1 MGPFLIMSLLIS
13 FLVGIVC
20 LLLGS
25 GLGYYA
31 RQSIAKKQIG
41 SLEEK
46 IQKKHA
52 QAKKEA
58 EELVAEAK
66 EKYSAILESAKRE
79 EDRRRKNLFKTEQ
92 VLLRRENILDRKISD
107 FENKEKEFHEKVE
120 KLKQIKES
128 LENYRKEALK
138 KLEEISQLSQK
149 EAEKELLK
157 QVEKESELEI
167 LEKMKNLEKDGMEKF
182 EKRAKEIL
190 ASVIQRCSFSQV
202 QEITTTNVSLP
213 NDEIKGRIIGKE
225 GRNIRALES
234 LTGVEIIV
242 DETPEAVGISG
253 FDPIRRQIAKIALDK
268 LIQDGRIQPARIE
281 EMVSK
286 AEEEIV
292 FKIKEAG
299 EQAVYETGI
308 VWLDPK
314 IVQLLGRL
322 RFRTSYGQN
331 VLLHSI
337 EVSHLA
343 GALASEIGA
352 NAQVARKAGLLHDI
366 GKALDWKVE
375 GSHTE
380 IGIKILER
388 FGIEKEVIDAM
399 KSHHGEYP
407 VESIEAVLVQ
417 TADAISGARP
427 GARKDTVE
435 NYLKRLGELE
445 EIAGSFAG
453 VEKAW
458 ALQAGREI
466 RVFVKP
472 EEIDDLT
479 ANKLARQIAK
489 RIEEELKYP
498 GEIKITVIREKRIVE
513 YAK

>member
-1 MGPFLIMSLLIS
+1 MSLLIS
-13 FLVGIVC
+13 LFVGIVC
-20 LLLGS
+20 LAAGS
-25 GLGYYA
+25 VLGYYA

-46 IQKKHA
+46 IQKKIT

-58 EELVAEAK
+58 EELISNAK
-66 EKYSAILESAKRE
+66 ERSSATLESVKRE
-79 EDRRRKNLFKTEQ
+79 EDERRRNILKTEQ

-107 FENKEKEFHEKVE
+107 FEDKEKEFHEKVE

-128 LENYRKEALK
+128 LENYKKEIVE
-138 KLEEISQLSQK
+138 KLEKISKLSQK
-149 EAEKELLK
+149 EAGKELLK
-157 QVEKESELEI
+157 HVEEENELEI
-167 LEKMKNLEKDGMEKF
+167 LEKMRNLEKDGMEKF

-190 ASVIQRCSFSQV
+190 ASAIQKCSISQA

-225 GRNIRALES
+225 GRNIRTLES
-234 LTGVEIIV
+234 LTGVEIVV
-242 DETPEAVGISG
+242 DETPGVVVISG
-253 FDPIRRQIAKIALDK
+253 FDPIRRQIAKIALDR
-268 LIQDGRIQPARIE
+268 LIQDGRIQPVKIE
-281 EMVSK
+281 ETVSK

-292 FKIKEAG
+292 SQTKEAG

-308 VWLDPK
+308 VGLNPK
-314 IVQLLGRL
+314 IIQLLGRL

-343 GALASEIGA
+343 GTLASEIGA
-352 NAQVARKAGLLHDI
+352 NAKVAREAGLLHDI

-380 IGIKILER
+380 IGIKILEK
-388 FGIEKEVIDAM
+388 FGVEKEVIDAM
-399 KSHHGEYP
+399 KSHHGEYA
-407 VESIEAVLVQ
+407 VTSIEAVLVQ

-445 EIAGSFAG
+445 DIANAFPG

-466 RVFVKP
+466 RVFVRP
-472 EEIDDLT
+472 EEVDDLT
-479 ANKLARQIAK
+479 ADKLAREIAK
-489 RIEEELKYP
+489 RIQEELRYP
-498 GEIKITVIREKRIVE
+498 GEIKVTLIREKRVVE

>member
-1 MGPFLIMSLLIS
+1 MSLLIS
-13 FLVGIVC
+13 LLVSIVC
-20 LLLGS
+20 LGIGS
-25 GLGYYA
+25 IFGYYA
-31 RQSIAKKQIG
+31 RQSIAKKQVG
-41 SLEEK
+41 TLEEK
-46 IQKKHA
+46 IQKKLV

-79 EDRRRKNLFKTEQ
+79 EDRRRKNLLKTEQ
-92 VLLRRENILDRKISD
+92 VLLKRENILDKKISH
-107 FENKEKEFHEKVE
+107 FEDKEKEFHLKVE
-120 KLKQIKES
+120 KLREVKEN
-128 LENYRKEALK
+128 LENYKKEAIE
-138 KLEEISQLSQK
+138 KLEGISRLSQK
-149 EAEKELLK
+149 EAKKELLK
-157 QVEKESELEI
+157 GVEKENELEI
-167 LEKMKNLEKDGMEKF
+167 LEKMKNLEKEGMEKF
-182 EKRAKEIL
+182 ESRAKEIL
-190 ASVIQRCSFSQV
+190 ASVIQRCSLSQA

-225 GRNIRALES
+225 GRNIRTLES
-234 LTGVEIIV
+234 LTGVEIVV
-242 DETPEAVGISG
+242 DETPEVVVISG
-253 FDPIRRQIAKIALDK
+253 FDPIRRQIAKMALEK
-268 LIQDGRIQPARIE
+268 LIQDGRIQPVRIE

-292 FKIKEAG
+292 SKLKEAG

-308 VWLDPK
+308 VGLDPK

-337 EVSHLA
+337 EVSLLA

-352 NAQVARKAGLLHDI
+352 NSQVARKAGLLHDI

-380 IGIKILER
+380 IGIKILEK

-445 EIAGSFAG
+445 EIADSFTG

-472 EEIDDLT
+472 EEIDDLM
-479 ANKLARQIAK
+479 ANKLAREIAK
-489 RIEEELKYP
+489 RIEEELRYP
-498 GEIKITVIREKRIVE
+498 GEIKVTVIREKRVIE

>member
-242 DETPEAVGISG
+242 DETPEAVVISG

-308 VWLDPK
+308 VGLDPK